1 MNCPNLSQWIV
12 DCTLVYLISAIFNSA
27 MKTSIFSVVIEKYGW
42 LADMHITDFFVDNH
56 WNRLPKIW
64 QKSFTDFH
72 PSQWLEIIDG
82 RLENAKIV
90 LPLSFICFYNVLKVN
105 SLRRTAVTGP
115 KQFAYQCCFDK
126 TSSDKVWIPFRI

>member
-1 MNCPNLSQWIV
+1 M